1 MKKSVILLV
10 VACVVAAAAIIY
22 LNKHKSLPPPAP
34 VAETASAEPE
44 PQPQEVA
51 STPKPQ
57 PVAPVV
63 TATPAPVPVVAAVPA
78 VAETNS
84 NNATNSIHKTVD
96 ALLTAKSGAEKHNL
110 FVQLSK
116 NGQLDAAIDELKQ
129 RAAANPQDAS
139 IPTTLGEALLNKVRA
154 MREAGNTDPTDLGIF
169 ALQADQQFNLA
180 IKIDPKNW
188 EAQFVKAATTFY
200 WPPDAQRDSAAAQTL
215 ASLIDQQETLPT
227 QPEFAQTYAALVK
240 QYQKMGKMD
249 EAAATLKLGLQ
260 KFPADPALQQMAAGQ

>member
-1 MKKSVILLV
+1 MKKFVVLLV
-10 VACVVAAAAIIY
+10 VAAALVAGAVVL
-22 LNKHKSLPPPAP
+22 LNKQKSPPPPPAP
-34 VAETASAEPE
+34 VTETAPAQSEP
-44 PQPQEVA
+44 PRQEVV

-57 PVAPVV
+57 PAP
-63 TATPAPVPVVAAVPA
+63 TAAPTAPSPAPAPSATNVV
-78 VAETNS
+78 ENNS
-84 NNATNSIHKTVD
+84 NNTTNSIHKAVD
-96 ALLTAKSGAEKHNL
+96 ALLTAKSAAEKHNL

-116 NGQLDAAIDELKQ
+116 SGQLDAAIDELKQ

-154 MREAGNTDPTDLGIF
+154 MTEAGVTDRTDLGIL

-200 WPPDAQRDSAAAQTL
+200 WPPDAQRDAAAAQTL
-215 ASLIDQQETLPT
+215 ASLIDQQETMPA
-227 QPEFAQTYAALVK
+227 QPEFAQTYSALVK
-240 QYQKMGKMD
+240 QYQKMGKLD

-260 KFPADPALQQMAAGQ
+260 KFPSDPALQQMAAGQ

>member
-1 MKKSVILLV
+1 MKKPVILLV
-10 VACVVAAAAIIY
+10 AASVVAAAAIIY
-22 LNKHKSLPPPAP
+22 LNKQKSLPPAAP
-34 VAETASAEPE
+34 VAETAPAQPE
-44 PQPQEVA
+44 PQPQEAA

-63 TATPAPVPVVAAVPA
+63 TTTPAPALVAAAPA

-84 NNATNSIHKTVD
+84 DNATNSIRKTVD